1 MDTSIKPIL
10 CPRKSGPTHEQDRIT
25 TTGAEINLRRAGEGP
40 PLLLLHGYPQ
50 THVMWHKVAP
60 ALAERFTVV
69 LTDLRGYGDSAK
81 PPGGDNHQA
90 YSKRAMAQDQVEVM
104 TALGFDSFAVAGHD
118 RGARVGHRLAL
129 DHPERVSKLA
139 LLDIAPT
146 LAMYERTDM
155 AFASAYYH
163 WFFLIQ
169 PYDLPE
175 RLIGA
180 DPNFYLEKK
189 IGKWSNSPGAFAATA
204 LAEYKRC
211 FRDPA
216 TIHATCEDYRAAA
229 SIDLEHDRADLGRKL
244 VCPVLALW
252 GAKGVIERNYP
263 VLEIWRERA
272 AEVSGKALP
281 CGHFLAEEA
290 PAETLAELLK
300 FL

>member
-1 MDTSIKPIL
+1 MLD
-10 CPRKSGPTHEQDRIT
+10 GFEQTRIA
-25 TTGAEINLRRAGEGP
+25 TTGAEINLRKAGQGP
-40 PLLLLHGYPQ
+40 PLLMLHGYPQ
-50 THVMWHKVAP
+50 TQVMWHRIAP

-81 PPGGDNHQA
+81 PPGGDNHEA
-90 YSKRAMAQDQVEVM
+90 YSKRAMAQDQAEVM
-104 TALGFDSFAVAGHD
+104 TALGFESFAVVGHD

-139 LLDIAPT
+139 VLDIAPT

-180 DPNFYLEKK
+180 DPDFYLEKK
-189 IGKWSNSPGAFAATA
+189 IGKWSKSAGCFDPAAV
-204 LAEYKRC
+204 AEYKRC

-229 SIDLEHDRADLGRKL
+229 GIDLAHDRADLDRRL
-244 VCPVLALW
+244 ACPLLALW
-252 GAKGVIERNYP
+252 GAKGVIERQYP

-272 AEVSGKALP
+272 ASVTGKALP

-290 PAETLAELLK
+290 PEETLAELLQ

>member
-1 MDTSIKPIL
+1 MEDKFPVL
-10 CPRKSGPTHEQDRIT
+10 DGFEQDRIT

-60 ALAERFTVV
+60 ALAEHFTVV